1 MHSSLGYDP
10 VSDTLLLGLLDGARY
25 VAGPGD
31 PSSFSSQF
39 LSLSVQKSPAAIC
52 SFKPSY
58 AEE

>member
-31 PSSFSSQF
+31 PSSFSFRF
-39 LSLSVQKSPAAIC
+39 LSLSVQRSSAAIR
-52 SFKPSY
+52 FFRPSY
-58 AEE
+58 TKE